1 MKLVPTT
8 ARRVV
13 AIAAAAVAALAISTA
28 AYAATSSGTASAA
41 PTLIPRCT
49 ASDLGVWL
57 AVDQGNGALG
67 TIYYPLQFTNLS
79 GHSCSLYG
87 YPGVSV
93 TGDNGQRLGSPA
105 NWIAGYDRKRVVD
118 LAPGATAHTLL
129 AYRDAAVSTEEG
141 CDPVTEPSDLS
152 VIPPGQRA
160 ATDAAFGFESC
171 SRPGPIYMTVVE
183 PIQPGPGTMYST
195 LQMRP

>member
-1 MKLVPTT
+1 MKLRTLL
-8 ARRVV
+8 
-13 AIAAAAVAALAISTA
+13 VAATA
-28 AYAATSSGTASAA
+28 ATAVTASVALGVTSAHATSAHSAGA
-41 PTLIPRCT
+41 PVRACT

-79 GHSCSLYG
+79 GHTCSLYG

>member
-1 MKLVPTT
+1 MKLRTLL
-8 ARRVV
+8 
-13 AIAAAAVAALAISTA
+13 VAATA
-28 AYAATSSGTASAA
+28 ATAVTASVALGVTSAHATSAHSAGA
-41 PTLIPRCT
+41 PVRACT
-49 ASDLGVWL
+49 AGDLGVWL

-79 GHSCSLYG
+79 GHTCSLYG

>member
-1 MKLVPTT
+1 MKLRTLL
-8 ARRVV
+8 
-13 AIAAAAVAALAISTA
+13 VAATA
-28 AYAATSSGTASAA
+28 ATAVTASVALGVTSAHATSAHSAGA
-41 PTLIPRCT
+41 PVRACT
-49 ASDLGVWL
+49 AGDLGVWL

-79 GHSCSLYG
+79 GHTCSLYG

-195 LQMRP
+195 LQMR

>member
-1 MKLVPTT
+1 MKLRTLL
-8 ARRVV
+8 
-13 AIAAAAVAALAISTA
+13 VAATA
-28 AYAATSSGTASAA
+28 ATAVTASVALGVTSAHATSAHSAGA
-41 PTLIPRCT
+41 PVRACT
-49 ASDLGVWL
+49 AGDLGVWL

>member
-1 MKLVPTT
+1 MKLRTLL
-8 ARRVV
+8 
-13 AIAAAAVAALAISTA
+13 VAATA
-28 AYAATSSGTASAA
+28 ATAVTASVALGVTSAHATSAHSAGA
-41 PTLIPRCT
+41 PVRACT